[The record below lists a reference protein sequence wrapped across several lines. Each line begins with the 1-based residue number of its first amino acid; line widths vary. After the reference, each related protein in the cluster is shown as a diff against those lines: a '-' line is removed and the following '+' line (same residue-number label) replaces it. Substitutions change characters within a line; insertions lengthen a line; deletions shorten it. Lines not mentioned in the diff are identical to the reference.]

1 MFEKG
6 MSRAEIEVEAIVNPT
21 ESLEKVEAAVKNV
34 MGDIH
39 LTNVSRGDGTL
50 LKGYLNGIESLHF
63 LKTLLK
69 KMRIRD
75 AARAFFERASKGNIL
90 TFGFNR
96 QAAYVGRV
104 SFYRQR
110 EAALGPIQITIRGD
124 IDQIIEYLCR

>member
-1 MFEKG
+1 MT
-6 MSRAEIEVEAIVNPT
+6 RTEIEVEAIVNAT
-21 ESLEKVEAAVKNV
+21 ESVEKVEAAVTNV
-34 MGDIH
+34 IGNIH
-39 LTNVSRGDGTL
+39 LTNITRGDEIL

-63 LKTLLK
+63 LKILLK

-75 AARAFFERASKGNIL
+75 AARAFFDRASKGNIL

-124 IDQIIEYLCR
+124 VDKIIEYLCR

>member
-1 MFEKG
+1 MT
-6 MSRAEIEVEAIVNPT
+6 RAEIEVEAIINPT
-21 ESLEKVEAAVKNV
+21 ESVEKVETAVKNV
-34 MGDIH
+34 IGTIQ
-39 LTNVSRGDGTL
+39 LTNIIRGDGAL
-50 LKGYLNGIESLHF
+50 LRGYLNGIESLHF
-63 LKTLLK
+63 LKNLLK
-69 KMRIRD
+69 KIRIRD

-124 IDQIIEYLCR
+124 VDQIIEYLCR